1 MLEAAPHRLSTR
13 RSAKIEEERRKRRAK
28 SKWMRR
34 KKERKKKK
42 RGDKRWS
49 GERIR
54 KKGITIKP
62 VITPT

>member
-1 MLEAAPHRLSTR
+1 MSTR

-34 KKERKKKK
+34 KKEKKKK

-54 KKGITIKP
+54 KKEITAKTM
-62 VITPT
+62 ITPT